1 MTTGME
7 RRRGHVLSTLVLMLC
22 AAASIYA
29 QNPMAPEGV
38 KVGDNAPDFVLKN
51 IDGAVVGPRTYS
63 AAKGIILV
71 FTCNHCPFSVKYEDR
86 IIALHREFAPKG
98 FPVLA
103 VNPNDSIVSPEDSYS
118 KMQKRAADKAFP
130 FAYVYDE
137 TQVVAQR
144 YGARRTPQVFVL
156 LRTRIGW
163 TVEYIGAIDDN
174 ADTPASA
181 TQFFVAEAVNA
192 LLKGTKP
199 AQATTKAIGCTIK
212 WKKG

>member
-1 MTTGME
+1 MATVIG
-7 RRRGHVLSTLVLMLC
+7 RFACALAVVLATCGTLL
-22 AAASIYA
+22 A

-51 IDGAVVGPRTYS
+51 VDGTVVGPRTYS
-63 AAKGIILV
+63 AAKGLILV
-71 FTCNHCPFSVKYEDR
+71 FTCNHCPYSVKYEDR
-86 IIALHREFAPKG
+86 IIALHKEFASKG

-103 VNPNDSIVSPEDSYS
+103 VNPNDSIVSPEDSYA

-137 TQVVAQR
+137 TQIVAQR
-144 YGARRTPQVFVL
+144 YGARRTPHVFVL

-163 TVEYIGAIDDN
+163 TVEYVGAIDDN
-174 ADTPASA
+174 ADNAEA
-181 TQFFVAEAVNA
+181 VTQQFVADAVNA
-192 LLKGTKP
+192 LIKGTKP

>member
-1 MTTGME
+1 MTTRMG
-7 RRRGHVLSTLVLMLC
+7 RLVGVMALMLVAC
-22 AAASIYA
+22 SAVYA
-29 QNPMAPEGV
+29 QNPMAPEGL

-51 IDGAVVGPRTYS
+51 VDGAVVGPRTYS
-63 AAKGIILV
+63 AAKGLILV

-103 VNPNDSIVSPEDSYS
+103 VNPNDSTVSPEDSYS
-118 KMQKRAADKAFP
+118 KMQQRAKDKAFP
-130 FAYVYDE
+130 FPYLYDE

-144 YGARRTPQVFVL
+144 YGARRTPHVFVL

-174 ADTPASA
+174 ADDSKEA
-181 TQFFVAEAVNA
+181 TQLFVADAINA

>member
-1 MTTGME
+1 MTTRIG
-7 RRRGHVLSTLVLMLC
+7 RLFAVAMLALLTC
-22 AAASIYA
+22 GTMLA

-51 IDGAVVGPRTYS
+51 IDGTVVGPRTYS
-63 AAKGIILV
+63 AAKGLILV
-71 FTCNHCPFSVKYEDR
+71 FTCNHCPYSVKYEDR
-86 IIALHREFAPKG
+86 IIALHKEFAAKG
-98 FPVLA
+98 FPVIA

-130 FAYVYDE
+130 FAYLYDE

-144 YGARRTPQVFVL
+144 YGARRTPHVFVL

-174 ADTPASA
+174 ADNAADA
-181 TQFFVAEAVNA
+181 TQFFVADAVNA
-192 LLKGTKP
+192 LLKGPKP

>member
-1 MTTGME
+1 MATMMGRFMGAILLALVACGTMVAQSTT
-7 RRRGHVLSTLVLMLC
+7 
-22 AAASIYA
+22 
-29 QNPMAPEGV
+29 APDGL
-38 KVGDNAPDFVLKN
+38 KVGDNAPDFLLKN
-51 IDGAVVGPRTYS
+51 IDGTAVGPRTYS
-63 AAKGIILV
+63 AAKGLILV
-71 FTCNHCPFSVKYEDR
+71 FTCNHCPYSVKYEDR
-86 IIALHREFAPKG
+86 IIALHKEFAPKG

-103 VNPNDSIVSPEDSYS
+103 VNPNDSVVSPEDSYT

-144 YGARRTPQVFVL
+144 YGARRTPHVFVL

-174 ADTPASA
+174 ADDAADA
-181 TQFFVAEAVNA
+181 TKLFVADAVNA

-199 AQATTKAIGCTIK
+199 AQAVTKAIGCTIK